1 MVSTE
6 KGLAESLSGKDDN
19 PDIPGEDPFMD
30 RKEKEVSTP
39 VIVKCSWCGKV
50 YRVHLDRLPDG
61 VSTFPCRGCGSP
73 LSIPGPVDPGKE
85 EIGIGQEASRVLL
98 AVSEEDLAEL
108 IRKILRR
115 AGYQVLV
122 GHSGAEALDIL
133 EKKPVDVLLVSVSL
147 PDLMGF
153 EVLDRLRQMEGKK
166 SVPSILL
173 SSVHHGAR
181 YKRAPASLYGAN
193 DYIERHH
200 LPDMLLPKIERLLS
214 PPEEA
219 SPPQATHS
227 PGPLSDEQVL
237 QRRELEGIEDSPS
250 GGEDSREVQLRRLCR
265 VIAGDI
271 VLYNEDVIRS
281 TDLSGVLE
289 KLGEDLREGE
299 ALLEGK
305 FGEAGKQASDW
316 LREEVDLLIR
326 KRNGQNP

>member
-1 MVSTE
+1 MITE
-6 KGLAESLSGKDDN
+6 KGLAGSLSGKDDN
-19 PDIPGEDPFMD
+19 PDTAGEDLSMD
-30 RKEKEVSTP
+30 SKEKEASMP

-50 YRVHLDRLPDG
+50 YRVHPDRLPDG
-61 VSTFPCRGCGSP
+61 VSTFSCRGCGSS
-73 LSIPGPVDPGKE
+73 LSITGPADAGKE
-85 EIGIGQEASRVLL
+85 ESGMGEGGGRVLV

-108 IRKILRR
+108 IRTILRG

-122 GHSGAEALDIL
+122 RHSGEKVLDAL
-133 EKKPVDVLLVSVSL
+133 EKEPVDILLVSVSL

-153 EVLDRLRQMEGKK
+153 EVLDRVRQMEGKTAI
-166 SVPSILL
+166 PSILL
-173 SSVHHGAR
+173 SSVYHGAR

-200 LPDMLLPKIERLLS
+200 LPDMLLPKIERLLN

-219 SPPQATHS
+219 APPQAAPA
-227 PGPLSDEQVL
+227 PGPLSDNQVL
-237 QRRELEGIEDSPS
+237 QKRVLEVIEDSPPAI
-250 GGEDSREVQLRRLCR
+250 EDSREVQLRRLCR

-289 KLGEDLREGE
+289 KLRDDLREGE

-305 FGEAGKQASDW
+305 FGAAGKQASDW
-316 LREEVDLLIR
+316 LREEVDLLVR
-326 KRNGQNP
+326 TRGVQNP

>member
-1 MVSTE
+1 VSTE

-19 PDIPGEDPFMD
+19 PDTPGEDPSMD
-30 RKEKEVSTP
+30 REEKEASTP

-50 YRVHLDRLPDG
+50 YRVHLDRLPHG
-61 VSTFPCRGCGSP
+61 VSTFPCRGCGSS
-73 LSIPGPVDPGKE
+73 LSIPGPAEAGKE
-85 EIGIGQEASRVLL
+85 ESRIREGASRVLV

-115 AGYQVLV
+115 AGFQVLV
-122 GHSGAEALDIL
+122 GYSGEEVLDVL
-133 EKKPVDVLLVSVSL
+133 EKEPVDILLVSVSL

-166 SVPSILL
+166 TVPSILL
-173 SSVHHGAR
+173 SSVYHGAR

-219 SPPQATHS
+219 SPPQATPA

-237 QRRELEGIEDSPS
+237 QKRELEVIEGSPPS
-250 GGEDSREVQLRRLCR
+250 AEDSREVRLRRLCR

-289 KLGEDLREGE
+289 KLREDLREGE
-299 ALLEGK
+299 VLLEGK

-316 LREEVDLLIR
+316 LREEVDLLVR
-326 KRNGQNP
+326 MRNVQKP